1 MYLLCHSADERIEKT
16 KEYEEL
22 KKNYAFEIAKYDNM
36 LTDYKL
42 YMSERDNRQRE
53 ISDLVEQREI

>member
-1 MYLLCHSADERIEKT
+1 VYLLCHSADERIEKT